1 MTRALRPFFLPIL
14 LLVLIA
20 GSARAAEPDAAG
32 VDFFEKNIRPVLVQ
46 RCYNC
51 HGAKAEKIKGKL
63 LLDTRQGLLNGGE
76 GGPII
81 VPGHPEKS
89 RLIAALQYTDPD
101 MEMPPKHQLEARQI
115 EAFAQWVKMG
125 APDPRTDTAGATPTA
140 TIDPYN
146 WQVAERF
153 WSFQPIQHP
162 PVPQVSDAN
171 WPLSPIDSFLMKGY
185 EEHGLKPV
193 GQADKRTLI
202 RRATYDLTGLPPTP
216 DEVEAFVADNA
227 PDAYE
232 KLIDRLLA
240 SPAYGEK
247 WGRHWLDLVR
257 YADTSGCNSDFP
269 IPQIYKYRNYVI
281 DSFNQDKPYDQ
292 FIREQ
297 LAGDLLPHKDAVQR
311 DQQIIATG
319 YLAISRRFGSRNSEF
334 HLTIEDTIDNLGKV
348 MLGLSV
354 NCARCHDHKF
364 DPIPT
369 ADYYALY
376 GIFDSTKYAFPGTE
390 IYKHP
395 KDLTPLGTEAEA
407 KAIREYAAKLAE
419 LDDRAEK
426 LLREES
432 VLASREKAAAD
443 KKIAPTTA
451 PSTQPVRTSKDA
463 AAELAITKEETR
475 QMEMKPPPGETA
487 FAVSEGTP
495 HDAQIQIKGQP
506 TDLGPKV
513 PRHFLT
519 VLGGQQLPPDEK
531 GSGRLELAQWIT
543 DSANPLTAR
552 VMVNRI
558 WQFHFGVG
566 IVKSPNDFGSRG
578 QRPTN
583 AALLDYLATRF
594 VQSGWSIKSMHRLI
608 MLSRAYQMQSVD
620 NPSDSSIDNANDYF
634 WRQNPRRLSAEEIR
648 DTILTLSGSLDS
660 TMDGPHP
667 FPPLNEWR
675 FTQHHPFVADYPS
688 NHRSIYLMQQRIRKQ
703 PYLAVFDGADTN
715 STTPDRPISTTAIQ
729 ALFMMNDPFMHDQA
743 DKLAVRIG
751 LAFGDDASRIDYAYR
766 LCFGRPP
773 TPDEVQTGQQ
783 YIQAC
788 LAQLKQSKTPW
799 DHQYRAALES
809 YMRVLMSSNEF
820 VFLD

>member
-1 MTRALRPFFLPIL
+1 MRRSLLQLFSLV
-14 LLVLIA
+14 LLVHLLA
-20 GSARAAEPDAAG
+20 PAARAAEPDAAG
-32 VDFFEKNIRPVLVQ
+32 IEFFEKNIRPILID

-51 HGAKAEKIKGKL
+51 HSQKAEKIKGKL
-63 LLDTRQGLLNGGE
+63 LLDSRQGVLNGGE

-81 VPGHPEKS
+81 VPGNPAKS
-89 RLIAALQYTDPD
+89 RLIVALRYTDPD
-101 MEMPPKHQLEARQI
+101 MEMPPKHQLEPRQI
-115 EAFAQWVKMG
+115 EAFEQWVKMG
-125 APDPRTDTAGATPTA
+125 APDPRTQAPGA
-140 TIDPYN
+140 
-146 WQVAERF
+146 VAAAPADSYDWDQAKKF

-162 PVPQVSDAN
+162 PVPQVSDSSWA
-171 WPLSPIDSFLMKGY
+171 LSPIDNFLMQGY
-185 EEHGLKPV
+185 QEHHLKPV
-193 GQADKRTLI
+193 GPADKRTLV

-216 DEVEAFVADNA
+216 DEVEAFVADNS

-281 DSFNQDKPYDQ
+281 NSFNQDKPYDQ
-292 FIREQ
+292 FLREQ
-297 LAGDLLPHKDAVQR
+297 LAGDLLPHKDTAQR
-311 DQQIIATG
+311 DEQIIATG
-319 YLAISRRFGSRNSEF
+319 YLAIARRFGSRNNEF
-334 HLTIEDTIDNLGKV
+334 HLTIEDTIDNVGKV

-369 ADYYALY
+369 SDYYALY

-395 KDLTPLGTEAEA
+395 KDLTPLGSDEEA
-407 KAIREYAAKLAE
+407 KAIRDYAAKLAE
-419 LDDRAEK
+419 LDDRAER
-426 LLREES
+426 LLRERD
-432 VLASREKAAAD
+432 VLASREKAGT
-443 KKIAPTTA
+443 KNSTPSTA
-451 PSTQPVRTSKDA
+451 PSTQPVRTSKDVG
-463 AAELAITKEETR
+463 AELALAKEETR
-475 QMEMKPPPGETA
+475 QLEMKPPPGETA
-487 FAVSEGTP
+487 FAVSEGTA
-495 HDAQIQIKGQP
+495 HDAPIQHKGLP
-506 TDLGPKV
+506 TDLGEKV
-513 PRHFLT
+513 PRRFLT
-519 VLGGQQLPPDEK
+519 ILGGEKLPPYEK

-543 DSANPLTAR
+543 DPANPLTAR
-552 VMVNRI
+552 VMANRI
-558 WQFHFGVG
+558 WQFHFGAG

-583 AALLDYLATRF
+583 PALLDYLATRF
-594 VQSGWSIKSMHRLI
+594 VQSGWSIKSMHPLI

-620 NPSDSSIDNANDYF
+620 EPSDSTIDNANDYF

-648 DTILTLSGSLDS
+648 DTILLVSGSLDS

-667 FPPLNEWR
+667 FPPMNEWR
-675 FTQHHPFVADYPS
+675 YTQHRPFVADYPS
-688 NHRSIYLMQQRIRKQ
+688 SHRSIYLMQQRIRRQ
-703 PYLAVFDGADTN
+703 PYLSVFDGADTN
-715 STTPDRPISTTAIQ
+715 ATTPDRPISTTAIQ

-766 LCFGRPP
+766 LCFARPP
-773 TPDEVQTGQQ
+773 TADEVQTGQQ

-788 LAQLKQSKTPW
+788 LAQLKQTKTPW

-820 VFLD
+820 AFLD

>member
-1 MTRALRPFFLPIL
+1 MTRALPLFFAPIL
-14 LLVLIA
+14 LLVLAA
-20 GSARAAEPDAAG
+20 GSTLAAEPDSAG
-32 VDFFEKNIRPVLVQ
+32 VEFFEKNIRPILVD

-51 HGAKAEKIKGKL
+51 HSAKSEKIKGKL
-63 LLDTRQGLLNGGE
+63 LLDTRQGVSAGGE

-81 VPGHPEKS
+81 IPGHPEKS
-89 RLIAALQYTDPD
+89 RLITALQYTDPD
-101 MEMPPKHQLEARQI
+101 MEMPPKHQVEARQI
-115 EAFAQWVKMG
+115 EAFEQWVKMG
-125 APDPRTDTAGATPTA
+125 APDPRADAPGAAPNEA
-140 TIDPYN
+140 IDPYN
-146 WQVAERF
+146 WEEAKKF
-153 WSFQPIQHP
+153 WSFLPIQNP
-162 PVPQVSDAN
+162 PVPQASDGN
-171 WPLSPIDSFLMKGY
+171 WPLSPIDNFLMKAY
-185 EEHGLKPV
+185 AEHGLKPV
-193 GQADKRTLI
+193 GQADKRALI

-216 DEVEAFVADNA
+216 DEVEAFVADNS

-240 SPAYGEK
+240 SPSYGEK

-281 DSFNQDKPYDQ
+281 DSFNQDKSYDQ

-297 LAGDLLPHKDAVQR
+297 LAGDLLPHKDAAQR
-311 DQQIIATG
+311 DQQIVATG
-319 YLAISRRFGSRNSEF
+319 YLAIARRFGSRNNEF

-369 ADYYALY
+369 SDYYALY

-395 KDLTPLGTEAEA
+395 KDLTPLGTKEEAR
-407 KAIREYAAKLAE
+407 AIRDYAAKLAE

-432 VLASREKAAAD
+432 ALASREKAMAD

-487 FAVSEGTP
+487 FAVSEGMP

-506 TDLGPKV
+506 TDLGEKV

-519 VLGGQQLPPDEK
+519 VLGAQKLPTDEK
-531 GSGRLELAQWIT
+531 GSGRIELARWIT
-543 DSANPLTAR
+543 DPSNPLTAR
-552 VMVNRI
+552 VMANRI

-566 IVKSPNDFGSRG
+566 IVKSPNDFGARG

-620 NPSDSSIDNANDYF
+620 DPSDSAIDNANDYF

-648 DTILTLSGSLDS
+648 DTILTVSGSLDS

-675 FTQHHPFVADYPS
+675 FTQHRPFVADYPS

-703 PYLAVFDGADTN
+703 PYLSVFDGADTN
-715 STTPDRPISTTAIQ
+715 ATTPDRPISTTAIQ

-783 YIQAC
+783 YIQTC
-788 LAQLKQSKTPW
+788 LVQLKQSKMPW